1 MWKRQSTFTLEKF
14 ISQHRCAF
22 INMPQCATHIDYQLP
37 NERTRVTHLLNNI
50 DCDYSP
56 LQASIAL
63 VKSDV
68 GTNGKMNN
76 FEATSSFLLPN
87 DPVLKNK
94 TSNDCYFIA
103 EVDGG
108 IDDDKNQEDGT
119 IRVV

>member
-1 MWKRQSTFTLEKF
+1 MFPGIVPGSCSGTLRLQKF
-14 ISQHRCAF
+14 YFEFWNIWNLSQ
-22 INMPQCATHIDYQLP
+22 
-37 NERTRVTHLLNNI
+37 NERTSVTHLLDNI
-50 DCDYSP
+50 NSDYAS
-56 LQASIAL
+56 LQASMAL

-94 TSNDCYFIA
+94 TSNDCCFIA